1 MSKQQRL
8 VLVVSILASL
18 VAFLDG
24 SIVNVALPAIQRDLG
39 GGLSAQQWIVDA
51 YLLTLGS
58 FILIAGSL
66 SDLLGRKRIL
76 TLGLVGFGVASLLCA
91 LSPNSS
97 SLIVFRALQ
106 GVAGALLVPSSLAII
121 ISTFS
126 GAAQGKAIGTWTAW
140 TGIAFVIGP
149 LLGGFLVDSAS
160 WRLIFAINVVPI
172 AVTLYLLRRV
182 KVAKDKPKKAAVD
195 VVGAALCAL
204 GLGGPVF
211 ALIEQPRYGWGDPL
225 IYLTLGIGLII
236 FIAFLVYESRARQPM
251 LKLDLFKNWNFS
263 VGNVAT
269 LAVYAG
275 LSVSTFLIVLFL
287 QQVSHY
293 SALRAG
299 LAMLPVTIIMFLL
312 SPRAGALS
320 AKYGPRFFMGFG
332 PLIGGVGF
340 LLVARIPMDFNYW
353 TQLLPGVVIF
363 GIGLSI
369 TVAPLTA
376 TILGDV
382 PESEAGIA
390 SAINNAVARVAGL
403 VAVAAVGAVVALQFG
418 NTLDKLCSTAPAS
431 ALAQAK
437 QASLVTTPPKPYQD
451 DASFKRALN
460 QASVTAFRTG
470 MEVTAGLVIVGGIIS
485 LVGIRNPAKTKSKQ
499 P

>member
-1 MSKQQRL
+1 MTKQQRL
-8 VLVVSILASL
+8 VLAVSILASF

-39 GGLSAQQWIVDA
+39 GGLSVQQWVVDA

-58 FILIAGSL
+58 LILIAGSL
-66 SDLLGRKRIL
+66 SDLLGRKKIL
-76 TLGLVGFGVASLLCA
+76 TLGLIGFGAASLLCA
-91 LSPNSS
+91 AAPSG
-97 SLIVFRALQ
+97 SLLVIFRALQ

-149 LLGGFLVDSAS
+149 LLGGFLVDSLS
-160 WRLIFAINVVPI
+160 WRLIFAINVLPI
-172 AVTLYLLRRV
+172 AATLYLLRRV
-182 KVAKDKPKKAAVD
+182 QVKDQTKKAAID
-195 VVGAALCAL
+195 VVGAVLCAL

-211 ALIEQPRYGWGDPL
+211 ALIEQPHYGWSDPL
-225 IYLTLGIGLII
+225 IYLPLAVGAVI
-236 FIAFLVYESRARQPM
+236 FAAFLIYESRARQPM
-251 LKLDLFKNWNFS
+251 LKLGLFRRWNFS

-269 LAVYAG
+269 LAIYAG

-287 QQVSHY
+287 QQVSGY

-320 AKYGPRFFMGFG
+320 SRYGPRFFMGFG
-332 PLIGGVGF
+332 PLIAGLGF
-340 LLVARIPMDFNYW
+340 VLVARLPLDFNYW
-353 TQLLPGVVIF
+353 TQLLPGIIVF
-363 GIGLSI
+363 GVGLSI

-376 TILGDV
+376 AILGDV
-382 PESEAGIA
+382 PEGEAGIA
-390 SAINNAVARVAGL
+390 SAVNNAVARVAGL
-403 VAVAAVGAVVALQFG
+403 VAVAAVGAIVALQFG
-418 NTLDKLCSTAPAS
+418 SQLDKLCAAAPAR

-437 QASLVTTPPKPYQD
+437 QAALVTTPPRPYQHD
-451 DASFKRALN
+451 VSFKIALQDASV
-460 QASVTAFRTG
+460 SAFHTG
-470 MEVTAGLVIVGGIIS
+470 MNVTAGLVIAGGLIS
-485 LVGIRNPAKTKSKQ
+485 LIGIKNPKSKAADLKT
-499 P
+499 